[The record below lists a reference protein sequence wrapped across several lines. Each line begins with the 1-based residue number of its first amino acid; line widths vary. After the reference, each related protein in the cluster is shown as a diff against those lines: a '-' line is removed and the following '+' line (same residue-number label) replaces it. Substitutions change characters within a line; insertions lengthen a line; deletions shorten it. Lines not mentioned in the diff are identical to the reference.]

1 MHVERT
7 RDGLAARVVQRDVS
21 EVAWPHVAG
30 ETSPVLVQ
38 AFAEAQGS

>member
-1 MHVERT
+1 MRIERT
-7 RDGLAARVVQRDVS
+7 RDGLAARVEQRGVG

-38 AFAEAQGS
+38 AFAAA